1 MVAVKEY
8 HIPLVLPASKY
19 QCPGPCG
26 CLRNYLREYLTLL
39 LHQEDPNLEVEELT
53 LNIRDESKNFIV
65 YEIRAKVT
73 YPRECKNM
81 LEYQDVIQKI
91 DWAMKRFTAF
101 IRKFGDSETANWMA
115 RATEDDKNP

>member
-1 MVAVKEY
+1 M
-8 HIPLVLPASKY
+8 
-19 QCPGPCG
+19 
-26 CLRNYLREYLTLL
+26 
-39 LHQEDPNLEVEELT
+39 
-53 LNIRDESKNFIV
+53 NIRDESKNFIV